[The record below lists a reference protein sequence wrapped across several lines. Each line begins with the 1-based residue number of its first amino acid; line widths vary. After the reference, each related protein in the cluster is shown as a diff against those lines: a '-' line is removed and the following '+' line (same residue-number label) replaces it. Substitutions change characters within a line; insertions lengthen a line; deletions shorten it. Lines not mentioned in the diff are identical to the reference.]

1 MCYKRLLVNL
11 KKWSFCLI
19 CSMIVCFIFISQSK
33 AEVPDQEE
41 QTKDISAGWLDI
53 DELTQIRVITASRI
67 EEPVQETAAA
77 VAVITGE
84 DIRRSG
90 VTNIPEALRLAPGT
104 EVQRINSNRYAV
116 TIRGFNSEFAD
127 KLLVLMDGRSVYTPQ
142 FSGVFW
148 DMQDSVLED
157 IDRIEVVRGPGGTA
171 WGSNAFNGVVN
182 VVSKPAQETQ
192 GLLSS
197 SSLGSFDQSRIT
209 MRYGGK
215 SGEHTWYRVFAQES
229 FHGETLKADG
239 SGQGDDWN
247 SFLGGF
253 RIDSEVTSHDSLTVL
268 GGVNYAELLQY
279 SHGNPENF
287 PAFGANLLGRW
298 QHVFNE
304 SSKLETQLYY
314 DAVRRDMLQN
324 PVNTDTVDFD
334 ISHILTAGSAHRI
347 HWGLNYRIISS
358 RTENTEE
365 HIFDPREKTIQ
376 QGGLLIEDQFSLVP
390 DILVLSAGCK
400 LEYYSLSGWE
410 PLPNARLSWTPNPS
424 HTIWA
429 SFSRGVR
436 APNTS
441 DLYLKINTPYV
452 VLLPND
458 NLGTEEVLA
467 YQAGYRGNMGNRF
480 GFDFTGFLNNY
491 LHLITFEQEGNTM
504 PLSVRSANNLEGES
518 WGFEAALT
526 WQSFDWWRWRA
537 NYTYLTMD
545 LHTANNSTDTSAV
558 IIGKRSPK
566 HQAMLWWSFQ
576 PTGNL
581 DLDVL
586 MRYTDNLEERD
597 TPAYWGLNLR
607 IAYRYKPGI
616 EIAIVGQNL
625 LDPQHQEFTAS
636 PGFPCASEIP
646 SSVYGKLTMR
656 F

>member
-1 MCYKRLLVNL
+1 MRF
-11 KKWSFCLI
+11 KKIIFNFRKWFFCLI
-19 CSMIVCFIFISQSK
+19 CCMMVCPGFIAQST
-33 AEVPDQEE
+33 AEVPARKEE
-41 QTKDISAGWLDI
+41 IEDANAGWLDI
-53 DELTQIRVITASRI
+53 VELTRIRIITASRI
-67 EEPVQETAAA
+67 EQPVQETAAA

-104 EVQRINSNRYAV
+104 DVQRINSNRYAV
-116 TIRGFNSEFAD
+116 TIRGFNFEFAD

-148 DMQDSVLED
+148 DMQDTVLED
-157 IDRIEVVRGPGGTA
+157 IGRIEVVRGPGGTA
-171 WGSNAFNGVVN
+171 WGANAFNGVVN

-197 SSLGSFDQSRIT
+197 GSLGSFDQSRIT

-229 FHGETLKADG
+229 FHGETLKPDG

-334 ISHILTAGSAHRI
+334 ISHILTAGSTHRI

-358 RTENTEE
+358 RTENTEQ

-390 DILVLSAGCK
+390 DILVFSAGCK

-410 PLPNARLSWTPNPS
+410 PLPNARLTWTPNNS

-441 DLYLKINTPYV
+441 DLYLKINTPYI

-458 NLGTEEVLA
+458 NLRTEEVLA

-480 GFDFTGFLNNY
+480 GFDFTGFLNDY
-491 LHLITFEQEGNTM
+491 SHLTTLEQKGMTM
-504 PLSVRSANNLEGES
+504 PSTVQNANNLEGQS

-537 NYTYLTMD
+537 NYTYLKMD
-545 LHTANNSTDTSAV
+545 PHTVHGSTNTSATLAEE
-558 IIGKRSPK
+558 RSPK
-566 HQAMLWWSFQ
+566 NQALLWWSFQ
-576 PTGNL
+576 PLDKL

-586 MRYTDNLEERD
+586 MRYTDTLEERHI
-597 TPAYWGLNLR
+597 PAYWGLDMR
-607 IAYRYKPGI
+607 IAYRFKQGI
-616 EIAIVGQNL
+616 ELAIVGQNL
-625 LDPQHQEFTAS
+625 LDKQHQEFTRS
-636 PGFPCASEIP
+636 PGFPSASEIP